1 MASVHAKESEIGYF
15 KDLVGA
21 GWEGVA
27 EVRREL
33 GGRVFERQS
42 KPSVWT
48 PAAVGCAVGVLGT
61 GMFKNRRSAP
71 SLAIGA
77 IVGSVVGLTAAGA
90 WAARHFTRAATR
102 RASHMV
108 NQVRDAHWLE
118 KNPINYA

>member
-1 MASVHAKESEIGYF
+1 MASVHANESDIGYL

-27 EVRREL
+27 EARREL
-33 GGRVFERQS
+33 GGRVFERRS
-42 KPSVWT
+42 KPAVWT

-61 GMFKNRRSAP
+61 GMFRNRRSAP
-71 SLAIGA
+71 ALAIGGA
-77 IVGSVVGLTAAGA
+77 VGSVVGLAAAGA

-102 RASHMV
+102 RAGHLV
-108 NQVRDAHWLE
+108 GRVRDARWLE